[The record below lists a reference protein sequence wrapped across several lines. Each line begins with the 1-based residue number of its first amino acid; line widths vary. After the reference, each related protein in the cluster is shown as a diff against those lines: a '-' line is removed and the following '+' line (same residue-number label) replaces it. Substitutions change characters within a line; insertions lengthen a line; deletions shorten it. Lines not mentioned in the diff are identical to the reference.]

1 MLKNQYN
8 LITTNL
14 YFKFKNLMR
23 KKKKGEINYWLA
35 IGVGCA
41 ALLVI
46 GWPLIKTTV
55 SETFTAIKTWLSTNL
70 SKIFSAVS

>member
-1 MLKNQYN
+1 MLKEYYIS
-8 LITTNL
+8 ITTNL
-14 YFKFKNLMR
+14 FLNV
-23 KKKKGEINYWLA
+23 KKILSKKEKGEINYWLA

-41 ALLVI
+41 ALLII

-55 SETFTAIKTWLSTNL
+55 SETFTAIKTWLSNNL